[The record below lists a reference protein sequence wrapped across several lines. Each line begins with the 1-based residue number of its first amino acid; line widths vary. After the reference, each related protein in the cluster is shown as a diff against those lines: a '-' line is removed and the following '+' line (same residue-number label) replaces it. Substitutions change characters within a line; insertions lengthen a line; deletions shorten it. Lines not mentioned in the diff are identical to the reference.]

1 MQNNIDKVISNAL
14 SVNKDELASNIKNIF
29 TELRDSINMNR
40 DLIIKSN
47 NIDLEKGNGIPIDF
61 EIINNI
67 FNNILDE
74 NIFFGDVIL
83 MEKNE
88 NDNTIHGKQVMDTGN
103 VLVINNGNPFIIFE
117 LAIRNIIAGNTS
129 IFLNDGYMYAT
140 NKILIGII
148 QSVLERKKFSKYFVQ
163 LYIDNDYNDALNNFA
178 NIDLV
183 ICIGNHE
190 QQLNIL
196 KNSKIKTIVSG
207 YENFDIYIEDTNNID
222 FINKIN
228 SLGLNI
234 QYYVRSDLGINLD
247 NTIILDD
254 IDEAIAQINYNG
266 SRFCSSIFTDSVDNA
281 SRFIREVK
289 SKTVTVNTSP
299 TIERIMD
306 IKQTDLTIEKTI
318 VYPMEFK
325 IIK

>member
-1 MQNNIDKVISNAL
+1 MQNNIDKIISNAL
-14 SVNKDELASNIKNIF
+14 SVNKEELTSDIKNIF
-29 TELRDSINMNR
+29 NELKDAINMNR
-40 DLIIKSN
+40 DLIIEAN

-61 EIINNI
+61 EVINNI

-74 NIFFGDVIL
+74 NIFFGDVVL
-83 MEKNE
+83 MEKN
-88 NDNTIHGKQVMDTGN
+88 DDDKIIYGKQVMDTGN
-103 VLVINNGNPFIIFE
+103 VLVVNDGNPFVIFE

-140 NKILIGII
+140 NKVLIGII
-148 QSVLERKKFSKYFVQ
+148 QSIFERKKLSKYFVQ
-163 LYIDNDYNDALNNFA
+163 LYIDNDYNDALKNFA

-183 ICIGNHE
+183 ICVGSHE
-190 QQLNIL
+190 EQLNIL
-196 KNSKIKTIVSG
+196 KNSKVKTIVSG
-207 YENFDIYIEDTNNID
+207 YENFDIYIEDTNNIE

-234 QYYVRSDLGINLD
+234 QYYVRNDVDIQLPNS
-247 NTIILDD
+247 IIVDD

-266 SRFCSSIFTDSVDNA
+266 SRFSTSIFTDSRENA
-281 SRFIREVK
+281 IKFIRDIK

-325 IIK
+325 VIK

>member
-1 MQNNIDKVISNAL
+1 MQNDIDKIISNAL
-14 SVNKDELASNIKNIF
+14 SVNKEELTSDIKNIF
-29 TELRDSINMNR
+29 NELKDAINMNR
-40 DLIIKSN
+40 DLIIEAN

-61 EIINNI
+61 EVINNI

-74 NIFFGDVIL
+74 NIFFGDVVL
-83 MEKNE
+83 MEKN
-88 NDNTIHGKQVMDTGN
+88 DDDKIIYGKQVMDTGN
-103 VLVINNGNPFIIFE
+103 VLVVNDGNPFVIFE

-129 IFLNDGYMYAT
+129 IFFNDGYMYAT
-140 NKILIGII
+140 NKVLIGII
-148 QSVLERKKFSKYFVQ
+148 QSIFERKKLSKYFVQ
-163 LYIDNDYNDALNNFA
+163 LYIDNDYNDALKNFA

-183 ICIGNHE
+183 ICVGSHE
-190 QQLNIL
+190 EQLNIL
-196 KNSKIKTIVSG
+196 KNSKVKTIVSG
-207 YENFDIYIEDTNNID
+207 YENFDIYIEDTSNIE

-234 QYYVRSDLGINLD
+234 QYYVRNDIDIQLPNS
-247 NTIILDD
+247 IIVDD

-266 SRFCSSIFTDSVDNA
+266 SRFSTSIFTDSRENA
-281 SRFIREVK
+281 IKFIMDIK
-289 SKTVTVNTSP
+289 SNTVTVNTSP

>member
-14 SVNKDELASNIKNIF
+14 SVNKDELSSNIKNIF
-29 TELRDSINMNR
+29 NELKDAINMNR

-47 NIDLEKGNGIPIDF
+47 NIDLEKGNSMPIDF
-61 EIINNI
+61 EVINNI
-67 FNNILDE
+67 FNNILEE
-74 NIFFGDVIL
+74 NIFFSDIIL

-88 NDNTIHGKQVMDTGN
+88 KDKIIYGKQVMDTGN
-103 VLVINNGNPFIIFE
+103 VLVINDGNPFVIFE

-140 NKILIGII
+140 NKVLTGII
-148 QSVLERKKFSKYFVQ
+148 QSVFERKKLSKYFVQ
-163 LYIDNDYNDALNNFA
+163 LYIDDDYNNTLNNFA

-183 ICIGNHE
+183 ICVGNHE
-190 QQLNIL
+190 EQLNIF

-207 YENFDIYIEDTNNID
+207 YENFDIYIEDTNNIE

-234 QYYVRSDLGINLD
+234 QYYVRNDIDIQLPNS
-247 NTIILDD
+247 IIVDD

-266 SRFCSSIFTDSVDNA
+266 SKFSTSIFTDSRDNA
-281 SRFIREVK
+281 IKFIRDVK
-289 SKTVTVNTSP
+289 SKMTTVNTSP
-299 TIERIMD
+299 SIERIMD
-306 IKQTDLTIEKTI
+306 IKQNDLINEKTI
-318 VYPMEFK
+318 IYPMEFK

>member
-1 MQNNIDKVISNAL
+1 MQNDIDKIISNAL
-14 SVNKDELASNIKNIF
+14 SVNKEELTSDIKNIF
-29 TELRDSINMNR
+29 NELKDAINMNR
-40 DLIIKSN
+40 DLIIEAN

-61 EIINNI
+61 EVINNI

-74 NIFFGDVIL
+74 NIFFGDVVL
-83 MEKNE
+83 MEKN
-88 NDNTIHGKQVMDTGN
+88 DDDKIIYGKQVMDTGN
-103 VLVINNGNPFIIFE
+103 VLVVNDGNPFVIFE

-129 IFLNDGYMYAT
+129 IFFNDGYMYAT
-140 NKILIGII
+140 NKVLIGII
-148 QSVLERKKFSKYFVQ
+148 QSIFERKKLSKYFVQ
-163 LYIDNDYNDALNNFA
+163 LYIDNDYNDALKNFA

-183 ICIGNHE
+183 ICVGSHE
-190 QQLNIL
+190 EQLNIL
-196 KNSKIKTIVSG
+196 KKSKVKTIVSG
-207 YENFDIYIEDTNNID
+207 YENFDIYIEDTSNIE

-234 QYYVRSDLGINLD
+234 QYYVRNDIDIQLPNS
-247 NTIILDD
+247 IIVDD

-266 SRFCSSIFTDSVDNA
+266 SRFSTSIFTDSRENA
-281 SRFIREVK
+281 IKFIMDIK
-289 SKTVTVNTSP
+289 SNTVTVNTSP

>member
-14 SVNKDELASNIKNIF
+14 SVNKEELTSDIKNIF
-29 TELRDSINMNR
+29 NELKDAINMNR
-40 DLIIKSN
+40 DLIIEAN

-61 EIINNI
+61 EVINNI

-74 NIFFGDVIL
+74 NIFFGDVVL
-83 MEKNE
+83 MEKN
-88 NDNTIHGKQVMDTGN
+88 DDDKIIYGKQVMDTGN
-103 VLVINNGNPFIIFE
+103 VLVVNDGNPFIIFE

-140 NKILIGII
+140 NKVLIGII
-148 QSVLERKKFSKYFVQ
+148 QSIFERKKLSKYFVQ
-163 LYIDNDYNDALNNFA
+163 LYIDSDYNDALKNFA

-183 ICIGNHE
+183 ICVGSHE
-190 QQLNIL
+190 EQLNIL
-196 KNSKIKTIVSG
+196 KNSKVKTIVSG
-207 YENFDIYIEDTNNID
+207 YENFDIYIEDTSNIE

-234 QYYVRSDLGINLD
+234 QYYVRNDIDIQLPNS
-247 NTIILDD
+247 IIVDD

-266 SRFCSSIFTDSVDNA
+266 SRFSTSIFTDSGDNA
-281 SRFIREVK
+281 IKFIRDIK

>member
-1 MQNNIDKVISNAL
+1 MQNNIDKIISNAL
-14 SVNKDELASNIKNIF
+14 SVNKEELTSDIKNIF
-29 TELRDSINMNR
+29 NELKDAINMNR
-40 DLIIKSN
+40 DLIIEAN

-61 EIINNI
+61 EVINNI

-74 NIFFGDVIL
+74 NIFFGDVVL
-83 MEKNE
+83 MEKN
-88 NDNTIHGKQVMDTGN
+88 DDDKIIYGKQVMDTGN
-103 VLVINNGNPFIIFE
+103 VLVVNDGNPFVIFE

-140 NKILIGII
+140 NKVLIGII
-148 QSVLERKKFSKYFVQ
+148 QSIFERKKLSKYFVQ
-163 LYIDNDYNDALNNFA
+163 LYIDNDYNDALKNFA

-183 ICIGNHE
+183 ICVGSHE
-190 QQLNIL
+190 EQLNIL
-196 KNSKIKTIVSG
+196 KNSKVKTIVSG
-207 YENFDIYIEDTNNID
+207 YDNFDIYIEDTNNTE

-234 QYYVRSDLGINLD
+234 QYYVRNDIDIKIPNS
-247 NTIILDD
+247 IIVDD

-266 SRFCSSIFTDSVDNA
+266 SRFSTSIFTDSRENA
-281 SRFIREVK
+281 IKFIRDIK

-299 TIERIMD
+299 TIERVMD
-306 IKQTDLTIEKTI
+306 IKQIDLVNEKI
-318 VYPMEFK
+318 IIYPMEFK

>member
-14 SVNKDELASNIKNIF
+14 SVNKDELSSNIKNIF
-29 TELRDSINMNR
+29 NELKDAINMNR
-40 DLIIKSN
+40 DLIIEAN

-61 EIINNI
+61 EVINNI

-74 NIFFGDVIL
+74 NIFFGDVVL
-83 MEKNE
+83 MEKN
-88 NDNTIHGKQVMDTGN
+88 DDDKIIYGKQVMDTGN
-103 VLVINNGNPFIIFE
+103 VLVVNDGNPFVIFE

-140 NKILIGII
+140 NKVLIGII
-148 QSVLERKKFSKYFVQ
+148 QSIFERKKLSKYFVQ
-163 LYIDNDYNDALNNFA
+163 LYIDNDYNDALKNFA

-183 ICIGNHE
+183 ICVGSHE
-190 QQLNIL
+190 EQLNIL
-196 KNSKIKTIVSG
+196 KNSKVKTIVSG
-207 YENFDIYIEDTNNID
+207 YENFDIYIEDTNNIE

-234 QYYVRSDLGINLD
+234 QYYVRNDVDIQLPNS
-247 NTIILDD
+247 IIVDD

-266 SRFCSSIFTDSVDNA
+266 SRFSTSIFTDSRENA
-281 SRFIREVK
+281 IKFIRDIK
-289 SKTVTVNTSP
+289 SNTVTVNTSP

-325 IIK
+325 VIK